1 MIEANIATDP
11 VTSQLPCNPLV
22 VTRTTRCYHYD
33 SNTRTEV
40 FAPNKYETSSDI
52 VTNKKSGSIEPKME
66 RVPNNTI
73 FYIQTPSKT

>member
-1 MIEANIATDP
+1 M
-11 VTSQLPCNPLV
+11 
-22 VTRTTRCYHYD
+22 
-33 SNTRTEV
+33 

-73 FYIQTPSKT
+73 CYIQTPPKNLREIERGRERERERERGRTNAY